1 MIRQVKRPTLKRRFI
16 AATAPAAEALHRFS
30 TRLLQKA
37 HPEWENRTWSNDEL
51 RRWGPLFEGDVIN
64 VSGWHDEDKY
74 GGHYRDYFPQR
85 RSYTISN
92 IGGARGATGHPDEIF
107 LDLTAD
113 LSEELHRRYDVV
125 FNHTVLEHI
134 YDIRKAVENLCLLS
148 RDLVVVVVPFR
159 QQVHFDAGSFLDYWR
174 PTPFALST
182 LFGRN
187 GFEVVYC
194 TTNEN
199 PVYSIYTFCVA
210 TSNPK
215 KWGAVFPAS
224 PGVDLIAGAARG
236 ESVSLSE

>member
-1 MIRQVKRPTLKRRFI
+1 MIKEVKPPSLKRRLLR
-16 AATAPAAEALHRFS
+16 ASAPAAEALHRFS

-51 RRWGPLFEGDVIN
+51 RRWGGLLQGDVIN
-64 VSGWHDEDKY
+64 VSGWHDQDKQ

-85 RSYTISN
+85 SSYTISN

-107 LDLTAD
+107 LDLTAE
-113 LSEELHRRYDVV
+113 LRGELHRRYDVV

-134 YDIRKAVENLCLLS
+134 YDIHKAVSNLCLLS

-174 PTPFALST
+174 PTPFALSA
-182 LFGRN
+182 LFGQN

-199 PVYSIYTFCVA
+199 PVYSIYTFCIA
-210 TSNPK
+210 SSQPA
-215 KWGAVFPAS
+215 KWRGIFPS
-224 PGVDLIAGAARG
+224 SRGVELIAGAARG
-236 ESVSLSE
+236 ESVSIAE